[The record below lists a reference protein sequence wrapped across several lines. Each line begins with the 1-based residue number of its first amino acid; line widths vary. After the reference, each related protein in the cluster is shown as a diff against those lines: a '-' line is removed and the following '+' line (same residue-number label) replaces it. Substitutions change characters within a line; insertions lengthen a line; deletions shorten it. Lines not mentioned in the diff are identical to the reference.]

1 MLVKISLIV
10 ALCSNLSTSA
20 VSQKMNDLE
29 SRFPGSKVTLRLDRK
44 ATCDAQ
50 GRVLEKKSKRNQ
62 VAER

>member
-20 VSQKMNDLE
+20 VSQKMSDLE
-29 SRFPGSKVTLRLDRK
+29 SRFPGSKISLRFDRK

-50 GRVLEKKSKRNQ
+50 GHILEKKSKRSQ